1 MRIIIAL
8 AIASALARS
17 IGIIRWLV
25 PMYDLAD
32 LWNGATTEEQRYTI
46 STTFDALNSYGG
58 TIGEILGVSIFAALA
73 ILLLSIGNMR
83 QKTLPNWFSI
93 FGLIS
98 AFGLLWTS
106 TEIIGL
112 NPGDSAIFLGTTLVQ
127 IWFLLTGIWL
137 IARSKNLTA
146 NSAA

>member
-1 MRIIIAL
+1 
-8 AIASALARS
+8 
-17 IGIIRWLV
+17 
-25 PMYDLAD
+25 
-32 LWNGATTEEQRYTI
+32 
-46 STTFDALNSYGG
+46 
-58 TIGEILGVSIFAALA
+58 
-73 ILLLSIGNMR
+73 MR
-83 QKTLPNWFSI
+83 QKTLPDWFSI